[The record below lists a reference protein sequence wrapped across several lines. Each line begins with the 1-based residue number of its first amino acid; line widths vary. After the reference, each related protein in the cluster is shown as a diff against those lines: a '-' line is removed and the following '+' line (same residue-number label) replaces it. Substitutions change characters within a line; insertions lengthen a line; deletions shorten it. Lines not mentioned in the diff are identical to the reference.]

1 MLEVVAHAAALALL
15 IGAFLLPG
23 IAIERAGWAAVDLSG
38 LRALARAVLGIAATS
53 LALFAL
59 ALAGALR
66 PLAFAVLALVCA
78 ALALRSLRRRGGP
91 ASSEPIELRFAAALA
106 LATAPF
112 WVGALDYRIAWD
124 AAAYH
129 LALPKRYLEAGG
141 FTQVPISVYAVW
153 PHAIQLLY
161 APALWLRDSPLAS
174 ALHTAFGVL
183 ALWAAQLGARASG
196 FRRAG
201 WFAAPLALANPV
213 LLFELGEAY
222 VDLALA
228 FFFCAGAIFAARALR
243 SRVPD
248 PGALALAG
256 VCGGACAAAKIN
268 GVLLALALALA
279 LVPRAIALL
288 RARETRALARS
299 ALCYAIPVAASWLP
313 WLARSAWL
321 TGDPFYPL
329 LYAQLG
335 GPDWSA
341 ELAQRFAA
349 WQQQTGFGRG
359 LSDYLLLPL
368 RVLVAGGPE
377 YQRFGGRL
385 GAHWLVCIP
394 LAVAL
399 ARRDPLARFTLA
411 ASGCYFALWALGSQ
425 QTRFLIPMLPALAL
439 ATGIA
444 LERGIALA
452 RARWPALRERK
463 LVAGAAALSLAPL
476 ALFGGEHFG
485 GAIASLGAL
494 RSDAAARR
502 AAQVEAPIAFANA
515 SLPRDARMLLLDTNL
530 VFFLEREA
538 IADSFFEASQ
548 IADWLSR
555 ASTAPELAALFA
567 ERGITHLLWDRRRDW
582 GIVWP
587 RALRELLADPA
598 RARRL
603 YGSADGR
610 VELFELVSGLD

>member
-321 TGDPFYPL
+321 TGDPFHPL

-385 GAHWLVCIP
+385 GAHWLVYIP

-452 RARWPALRERK
+452 RARVGLRCASASSSPAPRRSRSRRSRCSEASTSAARSLRWERC
-463 LVAGAAALSLAPL
+463 AAMPP
-476 ALFGGEHFG
+476 
-485 GAIASLGAL
+485 
-494 RSDAAARR
+494 RAARR
-502 AAQVEAPIAFANA
+502 R
-515 SLPRDARMLLLDTNL
+515 S
-530 VFFLEREA
+530 
-538 IADSFFEASQ
+538 
-548 IADWLSR
+548 
-555 ASTAPELAALFA
+555 
-567 ERGITHLLWDRRRDW
+567 RRRSRLRTHRCPATRARCCSIPTSSSFW
-582 GIVWP
+582 NARRSQTASSRP
-587 RALRELLADPA
+587 RRSPIGSRA
-598 RARRL
+598 RARRPSSRRSSPSAASRICSGIAAVTGASCGRARCASCSQIPRAPA
-603 YGSADGR
+603 GSTAPPTAASSYSSSCLG
-610 VELFELVSGLD
+610 